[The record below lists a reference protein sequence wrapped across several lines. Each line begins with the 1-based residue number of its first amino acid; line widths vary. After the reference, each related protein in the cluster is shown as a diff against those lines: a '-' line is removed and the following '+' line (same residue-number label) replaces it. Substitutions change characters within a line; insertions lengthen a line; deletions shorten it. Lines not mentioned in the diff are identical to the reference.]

1 MSRGALPRRRSMTD
15 AFSMLRDPEAASTAR
30 GDLMNMLERA
40 RQREARLDEFAASL
54 PKLTENDL
62 VALGQADS
70 TCPICLTSLL
80 ALLAEEEMALAMDTP
95 AHPVEEHGV
104 TRLAQ
109 TCGHI
114 FCRKDIRGWL
124 YQGNRTCPTCRR
136 PFITPDPADADSRG
150 NPTTAPEAALLDE
163 LLDGALAA
171 RMRLEDLIA
180 LGSPLDWI
188 ARDVDVSQRPRSG
201 GERRTEAGR
210 DRARGNSDEDHQ
222 ETGFDYDDDRG
233 TFSGMYS

>member
-30 GDLMNMLERA
+30 DDLMNMLERA

-54 PKLTENDL
+54 PKLTEDDL
-62 VALGQADS
+62 VSLGQSDS

-80 ALLAEEEMALAMDTP
+80 ALLAEEEMAQAMDTP
-95 AHPVEEHGV
+95 AHPVEELGV
-104 TRLAQ
+104 TRLTQ

-124 YQGNRTCPTCRR
+124 YQGNKTCPTCRR
-136 PFITPDPADADSRG
+136 PFITPDPADTESRG

-171 RMRLEDLIA
+171 RMRLEDVLV

-188 ARDVDVSQRPRSG
+188 ARDAGQQPRNG
-201 GERRTEAGR
+201 GGRRAEAG
-210 DRARGNSDEDHQ
+210 RARGNSDEDHQ

-233 TFSGMYS
+233 AFSGMYS